1 MAKINWNI
9 KYIISSPLIMLERLN
24 MKYDTNFIEKLSD
37 ILNAKGLSEI
47 SLKDGNQAVTVKK
60 ELHSDHI
67 QMPMQLSYSPVHDDT
82 KTSESAHKKGQA
94 IVSPM
99 VGTFYMSPS
108 PEADPFV
115 EVGKTI
121 SKGDVV
127 CIVEAMKLMNE
138 IESEFSGKIIEI
150 CVEDGQPVEFG
161 QVLMYVE

>member
-1 MAKINWNI
+1 
-9 KYIISSPLIMLERLN
+9 
-24 MKYDTNFIEKLSD
+24 MKFDTNFIEKLSE
-37 ILNAKGLSEI
+37 ILNNQGLTEI

-60 ELHSDHI
+60 EPFKDVTPLI
-67 QMPMQLSYSPVHDDT
+67 SPINSI
-82 KTSESAHKKGQA
+82 TSTIPSAAEKKSEHKGQA

-99 VGTFYMSPS
+99 VGTFYKSPS
-108 PEADPFV
+108 PESKSFV
-115 EVGKTI
+115 EVGQTI

-127 CIVEAMKLMNE
+127 CIIEAMKLMNE